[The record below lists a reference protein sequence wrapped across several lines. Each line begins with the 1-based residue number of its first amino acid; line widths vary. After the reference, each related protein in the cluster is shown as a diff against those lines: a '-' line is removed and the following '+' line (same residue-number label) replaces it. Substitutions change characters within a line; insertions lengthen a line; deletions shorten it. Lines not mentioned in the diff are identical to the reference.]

1 MADGK
6 LTEAVG
12 DALVA
17 FVDWAWP
24 RGGDRA
30 SLLLD
35 KLAETLR
42 PDPPLT
48 IRSHDGQLLTGLL
61 VADRGHVLLFIGTR
75 ATAPTPLPSPHE
87 HPARRYQDDAIPP
100 WARDL
105 DVDPYRR

>member
-1 MADGK
+1 VAERG

-17 FVDWAWP
+17 FVEWAWP

-42 PDPPLT
+42 PDPPLA
-48 IRSHDGQLLTGLL
+48 IRTTDGQLLTGLL
-61 VADRGHVLLFIGTR
+61 VADRGQVLLFIGTR
-75 ATAPTPLPSPHE
+75 ATAGPTASPHE
-87 HPARRYQDDAIPP
+87 HPVRRYQDDAIPP

-105 DVDPYRR
+105 DVNPYRR

>member
-1 MADGK
+1 VADRK

-17 FVDWAWP
+17 FVEWAWP
-24 RGGDRA
+24 RGGDGA

-42 PDPPLT
+42 PDPPLA
-48 IRSHDGQLLTGLL
+48 IRTTDGQLLTGLL

-75 ATAPTPLPSPHE
+75 ATPPGPLSSPHE
-87 HPARRYQDDAIPP
+87 QPVRRYQDDAIPP

-105 DVDPYRR
+105 DVNPYRR